1 MVRRRKHQNG
11 KKYYLDNTFA
21 LFFKETS
28 LSKSDF
34 ELQKNSIDLYDISSY
49 KVVLKPKNCYFK
61 NFFIYLLKHFSM
73 KIAIKIGYVFVF
85 LILSKFSYSQEP
97 KITDEIEDKV
107 VIGFPGITPTQ
118 LTQIQ
123 GKFLT
128 YDQILTAK
136 FIEGNHNC
144 MLITFDPNGTDF
156 SVYGEVLKNIN
167 QFYDTDNCY
176 FKVKPAFAEILA
188 NIGNATVFDLK

>member
-1 MVRRRKHQNG
+1 
-11 KKYYLDNTFA
+11 
-21 LFFKETS
+21 
-28 LSKSDF
+28 
-34 ELQKNSIDLYDISSY
+34 
-49 KVVLKPKNCYFK
+49 
-61 NFFIYLLKHFSM
+61 M
-73 KIAIKIGYVFVF
+73 KIAIKIGYVLVF

-97 KITDEIEDKV
+97 KITDKIEDKV
-107 VIGFPGITPTQ
+107 VIGFPGITTTQ

-123 GKFLT
+123 GKFLA

-156 SVYGEVLKNIN
+156 SVYGEMLKNIN
-167 QFYDTDNCY
+167 QFYDIDNCY

-188 NIGNATVFDLK
+188 NIGSATVFDLK